1 MKRYLILLLY
11 IFTCSCFY
19 GQIRWNQQYQAYVN
33 QYKDLAIEE
42 MMKYHIPASITLA
55 QGLLESGAGLS
66 ELATKGNNHFGIK
79 CHDWTG
85 RTISQND
92 DDYGECFRAYNNA
105 YESYEDHSRFLSQRS
120 RYSRLFRLDKTD
132 YKGWARGL
140 KACGYAT
147 NPRYADKLIEIIEL
161 YKLYTYDRAN
171 SYDKFM
177 AKRSGTDQP
186 VWVDGQTRQLHPIR
200 MYNKNYYLIARDG
213 DSFKSIAEEVGIPAR
228 ALARYNER
236 DRKDVLSNGDII
248 YLKKK
253 RKKAEKRYKKQ
264 LHIVKPGESMYYISQ
279 KYGMQLKYLYRK
291 NNLSPDYQ
299 IKAGDALRVY

>member
-1 MKRYLILLLY
+1 
-11 IFTCSCFY
+11 
-19 GQIRWNQQYQAYVN
+19 
-33 QYKDLAIEE
+33 

>member
-42 MMKYHIPASITLA
+42 MMKYRIPASITLA

-85 RTISQND
+85 QTISQND

-105 YESYEDHSRFLSQRS
+105 YESYEDHSRFLSQRP
-120 RYSRLFRLDKTD
+120 RYSRLFQLDRTD
-132 YKGWARGL
+132 YRGWARGL

-161 YKLYTYDRAN
+161 YRLYTYDRAN

-291 NNLSPDYQ
+291 NNLSPNYQ